1 MGMIAILGAMD
12 GEIQEFLGVLD
23 RKSEVLW
30 TEFVFYRGLL
40 ESKEVVVAKSGV
52 GKTLS
57 AMVTQRIIDEFAPRA
72 ILFTGL
78 AGGISPRLE
87 IGDTLIAEDCI
98 QHDLDATALGFK
110 RGEIPFTSHRII
122 PCDRTLVEAASFCI
136 PAEGKM
142 VRGRVLTGDQFITQK
157 DLASHRYL
165 VDELKGDAVEM
176 EGASVGLVAT
186 VNKVP
191 FLLIRTISDKAD
203 SHAKVDFH
211 TFLPKASKNSLHF
224 VRHILRRAFA

>member
-1 MGMIAILGAMD
+1 MIAILGAMD
-12 GEIQEFLGVLD
+12 GEIQEFLKALD
-23 RKSEVLW
+23 RKSEVQW
-30 TEFVFYRGLL
+30 TEFTFYRGIL
-40 ESKEVVVAKSGV
+40 EGREVVVAKSGV

-57 AMVTQRIIDEFAPRA
+57 AMVTQRILDEYSPKA

-78 AGGISPRLE
+78 AGSISARLE

-110 RGEIPFTSHRII
+110 RGEVPFTSYRII
-122 PCDRTLVEAASFCI
+122 PCDKKLVQAASFCI
-136 PAEGKM
+136 PEQGKM
-142 VRGRVLTGDQFITQK
+142 VRGRVLTGDQFITRK
-157 DLASHRYL
+157 DWESHRYL
-165 VDELKGDAVEM
+165 VEDLKGDAVEM

-203 SHAKVDFH
+203 SNAKVDFQ
-211 TFLPKASKNSLHF
+211 TFLPKASRNSLHF
-224 VRHILRRAFA
+224 VRHILRRGFT